1 MTTHIARCGHAPQTP
16 IKPES
21 DVPRWRLGLVVDC
34 AGHAHVGALVPASD
48 GGPPI
53 YMDLLAPV
61 GAASIA
67 YLDLDGFSVIVQGER
82 TAALR
87 RIILECID
95 DARLKQRL
103 LELLSISVAALADHG

>member
-1 MTTHIARCGHAPQTP
+1 
-16 IKPES
+16 
-21 DVPRWRLGLVVDC
+21 
-34 AGHAHVGALVPASD
+34 
-48 GGPPI
+48 
-53 YMDLLAPV
+53 MDLLAPV

-67 YLDLDGFSVIVQGER
+67 YLDLDRFSVIVQGER

-103 LELLSISVAALADHG
+103 LELLSISAPRSEEPSCEA